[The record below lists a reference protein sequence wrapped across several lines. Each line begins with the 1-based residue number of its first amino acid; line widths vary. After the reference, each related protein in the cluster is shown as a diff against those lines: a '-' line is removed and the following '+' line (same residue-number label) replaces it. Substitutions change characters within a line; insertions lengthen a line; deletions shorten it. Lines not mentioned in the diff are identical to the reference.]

1 MSPKYFQAPSDKS
14 DRLHRHGC
22 NWSNSR
28 VTVCFISCNIF
39 KESHKY
45 FLSGTENDG
54 TPCGG
59 AAYWLYA
66 GGIIILVAVSKFRI
80 KTRRSS
86 SRHLLPVLDILA
98 ILYKEHAMAD
108 GNISLGEDCCI
119 CILWL
124 FTGLMSLAEIGVFI
138 WVRPKVFK
146 NLLFS
151 CLKLF

>member
-1 MSPKYFQAPSDKS
+1 MSARYFQAPSNKS

-28 VTVCFISCNIF
+28 VTICFISCNIF

-86 SRHLLPVLDILA
+86 SRHHIASAGHPRHPVQGARYGRREHFPRRRLLHLHLVA
-98 ILYKEHAMAD
+98 LYWPHE
-108 GNISLGEDCCI
+108 LGRN
-119 CILWL
+119 W
-124 FTGLMSLAEIGVFI
+124 
-138 WVRPKVFK
+138 
-146 NLLFS
+146 
-151 CLKLF
+151 CLHMGEAKSF